1 MIKFIL
7 LLFIY
12 LISSNVSAEQFNFDI
27 TELKILEN
35 GNKFIGSERGKI
47 TTKDGIYIEADRF
60 EYSKNQ
66 NLLNASGSVKVVDE
80 LKNYII
86 FSDNIIY
93 KKNEELM
100 FTKSNSR
107 SFKYNRQF
115 EINANDFKF
124 LEIKIS

>member
-1 MIKFIL
+1 MISEVMKFIL
-7 LLFIY
+7 FLFIY
-12 LISSNVSAEQFNFDI
+12 LISSNVSAEQFNFDV
-27 TELKILEN
+27 TELEILEN

-60 EYSKNQ
+60 EYVKNQ

-93 KKNEELM
+93 KKNEELI

-107 SFKYNRQF
+107 AISINDSLEIILLFKYKV
-115 EINANDFKF
+115 E
-124 LEIKIS
+124 